1 MDNVDEYISNIVR
14 KQIQEPINFE
24 NKIRNT
30 LNFQKKHF
38 VFNELVKKIAVGI
51 VSISAIG
58 GIAFAVQ
65 LSGIINHKEY
75 VTENNGYIQQLNMPY
90 QTIDNLSIKV
100 ESILIDDFNI
110 QIKLDYLYNE
120 PITSAN
126 SKILVK
132 DEKKNVLYRN
142 VIVDIEHSDFLLE
155 KIDRNAFV
163 EKPTIID
170 DAKTKTIYNQDITEK
185 EIEMEAETH
194 IGFQSMYEQINSNHI
209 KRTINL
215 YHYLDT
221 EKFPNSKKIYIQLED
236 MILRNKG
243 NKVKTIKG
251 KWIFEIDMKEEI
263 RKN

>member
-14 KQIQEPINFE
+14 KQIQEPANFE
-24 NKIRNT
+24 AKIRNT

-38 VFNELVKKIAVGI
+38 AFNEFVKKIAIGI

-65 LSGIINHKEY
+65 LSGIFNHKEY
-75 VTENNGYIQQLNMPY
+75 ATENDGYVQQLNMPY

-100 ESILIDDFNI
+100 DSILMEDFNI

-132 DEKKNVLYRN
+132 DEKDNILYRN
-142 VIVDIEHSDFLLE
+142 VIVDIETSDFLSE

-163 EKPTIID
+163 ENPTIID
-170 DAKTKTIYNQDITEK
+170 DAKTKIVYNQDITEK
-185 EIEMEAETH
+185 EMEAKTH
-194 IGFQSMYEQINSNHI
+194 TGFQSGYEQINSNHI

-215 YHYLDT
+215 CRHLDT

-236 MILRNKG
+236 MILRNKK
-243 NKVKTIKG
+243 NKVKEIKG
-251 KWIFEIDMKEEI
+251 KWIFEIDMKEEL